1 MSTLP
6 FTDNELYE
14 HVQTQLNRPVIGLFW
29 TGSRVNNLQRKD
41 SDYDV
46 IAITDI
52 NTTDIL
58 KQTHYRETVNTQ
70 FYQKKLEIKVIDI
83 ISLYQALIKGNW
95 ILVEALSQKPISI
108 QPYSKSLFARLS
120 DSNWLISSCPNNY
133 ARSAIGQSI
142 AILARTR
149 SNHRRWRH
157 DIYYITKLNNYLH
170 QLINHPNI
178 YGDAYTLIT
187 KDLTEVQ
194 SARYQ
199 LYGQDINQITSE
211 QAITPIQKEID
222 RLTKTAQVFQRV
234 YQNHN
239 TQDDL
244 TKAFS
249 YWVLTNRDIP
259 MSI

>member
-6 FTDNELYE
+6 FTDNELFE
-14 HVQTQLNRPVIGLFW
+14 HVQSQINRPVIGLFW
-29 TGSRVNNLQRKD
+29 TGSRINNLQQKD

-52 NTTDIL
+52 NNLDIL
-58 KQTHYRETVNTQ
+58 KQTHYRETVNAQ

-83 ISLYQALIKGNW
+83 ISLYQSLLKGNW
-95 ILVEALSQKPISI
+95 ILVEALSQKPINI
-108 QPYSKSLFARLS
+108 QPYFKSLFARLS

-142 AILARTR
+142 AILARTK
-149 SNHRRWRH
+149 SNHNRWRH
-157 DIYYITKLNNYLH
+157 DLYYITKLDNYLH

-187 KDLTEVQ
+187 KNLAGVQ
-194 SARYQ
+194 NARYQ
-199 LYGQDINQITSE
+199 LYGQNLNQLTNE
-211 QAITPIQKEID
+211 QASPLVQKEID
-222 RLTKTAQVFQRV
+222 QLTKTANVFQKV
-234 YQNHN
+234 YQNNN

-244 TKAFS
+244 TKIFS
-249 YWVLTNRDIP
+249 NWVLVNRDIP
-259 MSI
+259 MVL

>member
-6 FTDNELYE
+6 FTNNELFE
-14 HVQTQLNRPVIGLFW
+14 HVQSQLNRPVIGLFW
-29 TGSRVNNLQRKD
+29 TGSRVNNLQQRN

-46 IAITDI
+46 IAITDV

-58 KQTHYRETVNTQ
+58 KQTHYRETVNAQ
-70 FYQKKLEIKVIDI
+70 FYQKKLEIKVIDV
-83 ISLYQALIKGNW
+83 ISLYQSLIKGDW
-95 ILVEALSQKPISI
+95 ILVEALSQRPISI
-108 QPYSKSLFARLS
+108 QPYFKSLFARLS

-142 AILARTR
+142 AILNRTK

-157 DIYYITKLNNYLH
+157 DIYYITKLDNYLH

-187 KDLTEVQ
+187 KNLTEVQ
-194 SARYQ
+194 NARYQ
-199 LYGQDINQITSE
+199 LYGQDLNQITSE
-211 QAITPIQKEID
+211 QASLLVQKEINQ
-222 RLTKTAQVFQRV
+222 LTKTANIFQKV
-234 YQNHN
+234 YHNNN

-244 TKAFS
+244 AKIFS
-249 YWVLTNRDIP
+249 NWVLVNRDIP
-259 MSI
+259 MLI

>member
-6 FTDNELYE
+6 FTNNELFE
-14 HVQTQLNRPVIGLFW
+14 HVQSHLNRPVISLFW
-29 TGSRVNNLQRKD
+29 TGSRVNNLQQKD

-58 KQTHYRETVNTQ
+58 KQTHYRETVNAQ
-70 FYQKKLEIKVIDI
+70 FYQKKLEIKVIDV

-95 ILVEALSQKPISI
+95 ILVEALSQRPISI
-108 QPYSKSLFARLS
+108 QPYFKSLFARLS
-120 DSNWLISSCPNNY
+120 DSNWLISSCPKNY

-142 AILARTR
+142 AILARTK
-149 SNHRRWRH
+149 SNHRRWCH
-157 DIYYITKLNNYLH
+157 DLYYIPKLNNYLH

-178 YGDAYTLIT
+178 YGDAYALIT
-187 KDLTEVQ
+187 KDLPEVQ
-194 SARYQ
+194 SARYKLNGKNLNQ
-199 LYGQDINQITSE
+199 LTNE
-211 QAITPIQKEID
+211 QAITSIQNEID
-222 RLTKTAQVFQRV
+222 QLTKTAQIFQSV
-234 YQNHN
+234 YHNNN

-249 YWVLTNRDIP
+249 YWILANRDIP
-259 MSI
+259 MVL

>member
-1 MSTLP
+1 MPTLP
-6 FTDNELYE
+6 LNNNELFE
-14 HVQTQLNRPVIGLFW
+14 HVQSQLNRPIIGLFW
-29 TGSRVNNLQRKD
+29 TGSRINNLQRKD

-58 KQTHYRETVNTQ
+58 KQTHYRETVSTQ

-83 ISLYQALIKGNW
+83 ISLYQSLIKGNW
-95 ILVEALSQKPISI
+95 ILVEALSQRPISI
-108 QPYSKSLFARLS
+108 QPYFKSLFARLS

-142 AILARTR
+142 AILNRTK
-149 SNHRRWRH
+149 SNHNRWRH
-157 DIYYITKLNNYLH
+157 DLYYITKLDNYLN

-194 SARYQ
+194 NARYQ
-199 LYGQDINQITSE
+199 LYGHDLNQLTNE
-211 QAITPIQKEID
+211 QAITLIQKKINQ
-222 RLTKTAQVFQRV
+222 LTKTDNVFQKV
-234 YQNHN
+234 YHNNN
-239 TQDDL
+239 TQNDL
-244 TKAFS
+244 TKIFS
-249 YWVLTNRDIP
+249 NWVLVNRDIP
-259 MSI
+259 MVL